1 MVKKTGNFIYV
12 PRSIFND
19 ESLDDGRYSR
29 REAFL
34 DLVQRASYEPEKVI
48 IVKGGRLVI
57 KRGQLAFS
65 LRKLSEKW
73 GWGKDKVSKTLN
85 DFKAERRI
93 DILKDSLTSIISI
106 INYDLYQGLAD
117 TEADSIADSG
127 ADTNKDADKD
137 NIKNNKEEYNTSDT
151 NVSSYSIPKE
161 EKKKEKE
168 EDTGVSSEKERV
180 DYDFIKDCWNESM
193 TRKVPK
199 VKTIAGTRKEK
210 IKLRIAEMGGW
221 ENAKEILAT
230 CFRKINESEYCNGE
244 NNQVWVTTFDWFFIN
259 DKNWLKVYEGN
270 YDNRQRKTQ
279 LEQYAEN
286 VARANAYYEQRYH
299 GYGGAS
305 PYGDQAGSGPYGPD
319 EQ

>member
-1 MVKKTGNFIYV
+1 MVKKAGNFIYV
-12 PRSIFND
+12 PRSIFSD

-48 IVKGGRLVI
+48 IVKGGRVVI

-93 DILKDSLTSIISI
+93 DISKDSLTSIISI

-117 TEADSIADSG
+117 TEADSIADSV
-127 ADTNKDADKD
+127 ADTDKDANKD

-151 NVSSYSIPKE
+151 KVSSYSIQE
-161 EKKKEKE
+161 EKKKKKE
-168 EDTGVSSEKERV
+168 EDTDVSSEKV
-180 DYDFIKDCWNESM
+180 PSDFSFVLKLWNDSAS
-193 TRKVPK
+193 RSIPK
-199 VKTIAGTRKEK
+199 VRMLSPARKEK
-210 IKLRIAEMGGW
+210 VRLRIKEMGGM
-221 ENAKEILAT
+221 EEAKTILAT
-230 CFRKINESEYCNGE
+230 CFKKISESDFCNGSTE
-244 NNQVWVTTFDWFFIN
+244 KWVATFDWFFEN
-259 DKNWLKVYEGN
+259 EKNWLKVLEGN
-270 YDNRQRKTQ
+270 YDNRKEKSQ
-279 LEQYAEN
+279 LEILAEN
-286 VARANAYYEQRYH
+286 VAKADEYYERRYR

-305 PYGDQAGSGPYGPD
+305 PYGNQEGSGPYGPD